1 MCNTTVQR
9 PTTLQ
14 SNDKVEKGG
23 LSGKPLND
31 IATGVIS
38 AMYVLTE
45 GEIS

>member
-14 SNDKVEKGG
+14 SSDKVEKGG

-38 AMYVLTE
+38 EMYVLTE
-45 GEIS
+45 GMVC